1 MMIQA
6 NACLF
11 RHSLIYYRMLK
22 EIYIMPSDLETC
34 RKNILSEDY
43 RDFIGNHV
51 RTSFFDSITRD
62 AHCEQ
67 DAGFGYKCI
76 YLSAAA
82 ADPITLPK
90 YSYNSIPKCY
100 SPISMETLN
109 QTGILP
115 VQNYPTLQLKGN
127 GILIGFMDSG
137 IDYTNDIF
145 RNLDGS
151 TRIAAIWDQTVQ
163 SGTPPRDFSY
173 GSEYTQEQIDDALRS
188 EEPLTLV
195 PSTDDSG
202 HGTYA
207 ASLAAGGADAGEQ
220 FLGAAPEAAI
230 AMVKLKQAKQYLRD
244 YYFIPDNAVCY
255 QETDLMLGLK
265 YLNDLADSLGM
276 PLVVC
281 ITCGSSMGG
290 HIGTLPFS
298 FLIEGYSTRANH
310 VTVIGTGNEADKR
323 HHYFNTLETT
333 EDTKTVELRVGENV
347 TGFSMELWTEVPN
360 ILSISIISPSGENT
374 SRIPFR
380 VGASA
385 EIDFL
390 FERTKVSIDYRL
402 LVEKSSSELV
412 FFRFNAPAPGIWK
425 IIVEP
430 LTIADG
436 RFHMWLP
443 LTEFLTGEVF
453 FLESD
458 PYYTLT
464 NPANAD
470 SPVVVSYYNGTTGAV
485 SQSSGRGYTRT
496 GRLKPD
502 ITAPGVNVAG
512 ALPGGR
518 FSPRTGSCISAAV
531 TSGAVALML
540 EWLLDIQKVPGI
552 DSFQIKSLLILGA
565 VRPRTM
571 EYPNREWGYG
581 QLNLYNTFETM
592 RQL

>member
-1 MMIQA
+1 
-6 NACLF
+6 
-11 RHSLIYYRMLK
+11 
-22 EIYIMPSDLETC
+22 MPSDIEIC
-34 RKNILSEDY
+34 RNQILSEDY
-43 RDFIGNHV
+43 RDFIGDHV
-51 RTSFFDSITRD
+51 RTSFFDSLMQED
-62 AHCEQ
+62 HCEQ
-67 DAGFGYKCI
+67 DAGYDYKCF
-76 YLSAAA
+76 YFPAAA
-82 ADPITLPK
+82 ADPVTLTR

-100 SPISMETLN
+100 APVSMETLN

-127 GILIGFMDSG
+127 GILIGFLDSG
-137 IDYTNDIF
+137 IDYTDNVF
-145 RNLDGS
+145 RSLDGQ
-151 TRIAAIWDQTVQ
+151 TRIMAIWDQTLQ
-163 SGTPPRDFSY
+163 SGTPPEGFSY
-173 GSEYTQEQIDDALRS
+173 GSEFTQTQINEALRL
-188 EEPLTLV
+188 EDPLSLV
-195 PSTDDSG
+195 PATDETG

-207 ASLAAGGADAGEQ
+207 ASLAAGGASASDQ
-220 FLGAAPEAAI
+220 FLGAAPEASI
-230 AMVKLKQAKQYLRD
+230 AVVKLKQAKKYLRD
-244 YYFIPDNAVCY
+244 YYFIPETSICY

-265 YLNDLADSLGM
+265 YLNNLADSLGM

-281 ITCGSSMGG
+281 ITCGSTMGG
-290 HIGTLPFS
+290 HIGTLPFP
-298 FLIEGYSTRANH
+298 FLIDGYGSRANH
-310 VTVIGTGNEADKR
+310 ITVIGTGNEADKR
-323 HHYFNTLETT
+323 RHYFNTLENDD
-333 EDTKTVELRVGENV
+333 DTKTVELRVGENIS
-347 TGFSMELWTEVPN
+347 GFSLELWTEVPN

-402 LVEKSSSELV
+402 LVEKSNAELV
-412 FFRFNAPAPGIWK
+412 FFRFNTPAPGIWK
-425 IIVEP
+425 ILVEP

-443 LTEFLTGEVF
+443 MTEFLSGEVF

-470 SPVVVSYYNGTTGAV
+470 SPVVVSYYDGNTGAV
-485 SQSSGRGYTRT
+485 SQTSGRGYTRT

-502 ITAPGVNVAG
+502 ITAPGVNVVG

-518 FSPRTGSCISAAV
+518 FSPRTGSCISSAITA
-531 TSGAVALML
+531 GAVALML
-540 EWLLDIQKVPGI
+540 EWLLDIQEVPGI

-565 VRPRTM
+565 VRPGTM